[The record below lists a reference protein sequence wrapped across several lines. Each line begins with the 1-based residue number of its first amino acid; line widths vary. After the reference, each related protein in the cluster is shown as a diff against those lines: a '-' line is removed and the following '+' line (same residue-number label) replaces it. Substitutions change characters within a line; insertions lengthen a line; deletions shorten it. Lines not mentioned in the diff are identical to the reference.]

1 MSASQNLEFAHILD
15 SGGRRTRDFLK
26 LTPQQV
32 RNHVLL
38 VGGSG
43 SGKTHFAR
51 ALLEEF
57 VLKGIPTIAFDSQGD
72 LLWLTQP
79 TTGRSASKR
88 KLSKLQKRVFTP
100 NYSNGIPFVIAPVL
114 FPGRSEINLPLIRY
128 WVRSV
133 LRTIGYDLKP
143 GQTSPQEYQLTKVSE
158 KILTD
163 EKDLALNSLF
173 EAASKEALKW
183 TTDKMAPIRP
193 EDAWELVSRLGA
205 LLGNDGPL
213 YKGKG
218 FDIGKLT
225 KKSRRGGLW
234 IIYSVH
240 LPIET
245 RQLVLNWVCDSIYH
259 WMMSGK
265 SLRTGNSPKLI
276 MFIDE
281 AADYV
286 TEANRLEHRESLF
299 RLLNQGRKYGVGLIL
314 AVQTPRFL
322 PPEVLNNCA
331 IKMFGAVDDPG
342 DLQSVIYSTGLFEK
356 ELTPLKNR
364 SWKYAFVVRV
374 PGSDA
379 HFCKARAL
387 LTRKGEPVAPGSPGM
402 IRILKLLKQFRSP
415 KRI

>member
-15 SGGRRTRDFLK
+15 SGGRRTKDFLK

-32 RNHVLL
+32 RNHVLM

-43 SGKTHFAR
+43 SGKTHFAK
-51 ALLEEF
+51 ALLEEII
-57 VLKGIPTIAFDSQGD
+57 LKGIPTLAIDSQGD

-79 TTGRSASKR
+79 TTGHSASKR
-88 KLSKLQKRVFTP
+88 RLRKVQKRVFTP
-100 NYSNGIPFVIAPVL
+100 NYSNGPQFVIAPVL
-114 FPGRSEINLPLIRY
+114 FSGRSEINLPLIRY

-158 KILTD
+158 ILSD
-163 EKDLALNSLF
+163 KKDLALNSLF
-173 EAASKEALKW
+173 ETVSKEALKW
-183 TTDKMAPIRP
+183 TTDKMAPLRP
-193 EDAWELVSRLGA
+193 EDAWELISRLGA
-205 LLGNDGPL
+205 LLGIDRPL
-213 YKGKG
+213 YTGKG

-225 KKSRRGGLW
+225 KKSRTGGLW

-259 WMMSGK
+259 WMMSGR
-265 SLRTGNSPKLI
+265 SLRTGKSPKLV

-342 DLQSVIYSTGLFEK
+342 DLQSVMYSTGFIEK
-356 ELTPLKNR
+356 EVTPLRNR
-364 SWKYAFVVRV
+364 SWNYAFAVRV
-374 PGSDA
+374 PGSDP

-387 LTRKGEPVAPGSPGM
+387 LTRKGEPVAPGSTG
-402 IRILKLLKQFRSP
+402 IIGILKHLKQYRSP
-415 KRI
+415 KRK